1 MTDFPIY
8 GKDAEVILHL
18 PNSVGEISPDW
29 LKEVSQ
35 DVEVAQHY
43 SLIALVY
50 REKLS
55 SIILARTN
63 KKKDVAAPVTPVFIK
78 AGETDSSYV
87 SKIASGDRIIIAN
100 SQLALGH
107 HVVLANNELSFERV
121 MRVIDLDTKNTYQR
135 SLEQFNNAYVC
146 FVEFKI
152 VPNSDIVGNY
162 SYKHNHYVEKFTD
175 VISNIKAEA

>member
-8 GKDAEVILHL
+8 GKDAEVVLHL
-18 PNSVGEISPDW
+18 PNSVGEIPTEW
-29 LKEVSQ
+29 LNEVTQ

-63 KKKDVAAPVTPVFIK
+63 KKKDMAAPVTPVFVK
-78 AGETDSSYV
+78 AGDTDSSYV
-87 SKIASGDRIIIAN
+87 SKIGCGERIVIAN

-107 HVVLANNELSFERV
+107 HVVVANNELSFERV
-121 MRVIDLDTKNTYQR
+121 MKMIDLDTKNTYQR
-135 SLEQFNNAYVC
+135 SLEKYNNAYVC

-175 VISNIKAEA
+175 IISNVKADA